1 MTFWQKMT
9 LSIIV
14 HVAYIDKFPSNEEA
28 TDFVDKSQNFL
39 ICLEMLFAA
48 VAHCFVFP
56 PEEWAEGYREREESR
71 RKRQSEFETHFGD
84 SVALG
89 DFFIKDVKSVMASKR
104 RRRLRK
110 RKCGHSKTLD
120 VNETVIEEEE
130 EDHTEKDAGAVGP
143 SLSTESRG
151 SEDVQRRNRTD
162 STESYDEFDQQF
174 SIDDE
179 DDEVELTSSSF
190 VDTARRS
197 LHVANS
203 THSSCGSLGSSTG
216 VDYEGSW
223 ARIEQYINEHTKLIL
238 MVNKRLQLNTI
249 CLLKK

>member
-56 PEEWAEGYREREESR
+56 PEEWAEGYREREERR

-89 DFFIKDVKSVMASKR
+89 DFIKDVKSVMASKR

-110 RKCGHSKTLD
+110 RKSKQSKTLD
-120 VNETVIEEEE
+120 VNETVIEGEEE
-130 EDHTEKDAGAVGP
+130 HTDKDTGAVGP
-143 SLSTESRG
+143 SLPTESRG
-151 SEDVQRRNRTD
+151 SDDVQRNRID
-162 STESYDEFDQQF
+162 STESYDDEFDQQF

-190 VDTARRS
+190 VDAARRS
-197 LHVANS
+197 LHAANS
-203 THSSCGSLGSSTG
+203 THSSCVSLGLSAG

-223 ARIEQYINEHTKLIL
+223 ARIEQYIHEHETDAHGEQASPTKHDLCTKEI
-238 MVNKRLQLNTI
+238 V
-249 CLLKK
+249 